1 MMKPELQNLPEP
13 EAIKHLKPEE
23 KGLLLKLLEEQLQR
37 KTFNKLSWFE
47 PYEWQKKLAGSSD
60 GHWQMLAMTANQ
72 IGKSTSGAY
81 ITAVHATGR
90 YPDWWV
96 GRRFEKPLYM
106 WAAGVSNDTTR
117 DIMQAELFGLPEDE
131 QAFGTGMVP
140 LDCIG
145 EKTRRRGATGN
156 SYDSVMVKWHDSFGK
171 FKGYTRIGF
180 KSYEMGEEKFFGR
193 PVDWIWLD
201 EQPPSNIYTQCITR
215 TVATAGCVLMT
226 FTPEHGVTPV
236 VHQFMHERQP
246 GQFLLQASWDD
257 APHLTE
263 AVKTQLLNQY
273 PPHERELRSKGI
285 PVFGSGLVFPLSEA
299 DITCDYF
306 SIPDN
311 WPRIAGI
318 DFGWDHPT
326 AGVWMALDPESGVEY
341 VYDEY
346 SCAKETAL
354 VHAAAFRSRPQ
365 FIPIVWPRDGLQ
377 SDKGSGIGLAQQY
390 RDQGLNLLPLP
401 FTNPLTTGDTAKGNQ
416 NIEPGIMAMLHKMET
431 GKLKVFPHLMEWFKE
446 FRAYHRKDGKIVPMH
461 DDVMSATRYASQSLE
476 RFGVSGSGSTGGYG
490 MSGDLPIRN
499 YSGV

>member
-1 MMKPELQNLPEP
+1 MTTSPVIPEP
-13 EAIKHLKPEE
+13 EAISALSPQD
-23 KGLLLKLLEEQLQR
+23 KGRLLKLLEEQENRR
-37 KTFNKLSWFE
+37 KFNKLSWFE
-47 PYEWQKKLAGSSD
+47 PYEWQKNLANSSD
-60 GHWQMLAMTANQ
+60 GHFQMLAMTANQ

-81 ITAVHATGR
+81 ITAVHATGL
-90 YPDWWV
+90 YPDWWE
-96 GRRFEKPLYM
+96 GRRFTKPLYM

-117 DIMQAELFGLPEDE
+117 DIMQTELFGLAEDD
-131 QAFGTGMVP
+131 AAWGTGMVP

-145 EKTRRRGATGN
+145 ERTRRRGATGN
-156 SYDSVMVKWHDSFGK
+156 TYDSVMVKWHDEHGK

-263 AVKTQLLNQY
+263 EVKQQLLAQY

-285 PVFGSGLVFPLSEA
+285 PVFGSGLVFPIPEG

-306 SIPDN
+306 EIPSH

-326 AGVWMALDPESGVEY
+326 AGAWVAYDPEADCIY
-341 VYDEY
+341 VYDCY
-346 SCAKETAL
+346 SQRQQTPL
-354 VHAAAFRSRPQ
+354 VHAAAFRERPQ
-365 FIPIVWPRDGLQ
+365 WIPVAWPRDGLQ
-377 SDKGSGIGLAQQY
+377 TDKGSGIGLAQQY
-390 RDQGLNLLPLP
+390 RDQGVNLLPQP
-401 FTNPLTTGDTAKGNQ
+401 FTNPIAQGDTGKGNQ
-416 NIEPGIMAMLHKMET
+416 NIEPGIMNMLHRMEV
-431 GKLKVFPHLMEWFKE
+431 GKLKVFPHLTEWWKE
-446 FRAYHRKDGKIVPMH
+446 FRAYHRKDGKIVPIN
-461 DDVMSATRYASQSLE
+461 DDVMSATRYAVQSVE
-476 RFGVSGSGSTGGYG
+476 RFGVAGAGGTGGYG

-499 YSGV
+499 YSGF